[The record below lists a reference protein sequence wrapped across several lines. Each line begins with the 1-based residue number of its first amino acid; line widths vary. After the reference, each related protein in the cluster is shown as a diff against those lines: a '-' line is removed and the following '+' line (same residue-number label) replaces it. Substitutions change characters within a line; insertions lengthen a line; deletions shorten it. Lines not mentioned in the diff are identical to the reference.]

1 MTNEKNYLT
10 GTPEYDRHFW
20 NAVRGEKIDTIL
32 EDGRNGVTDA
42 YALPIA
48 ANNKLTAAL
57 TEHSLFRQIG
67 TTVAAYNSGHRIF
80 AHDCDDV
87 AQWVSEGGKFPI
99 LNGANDFTRYS
110 VDRWK
115 LGALVKL
122 DEDFVR
128 DVTFKLAAEVSDLD
142 CYGLLASTSVHT
154 KEHAKEESLPV
165 SATVSSFD
173 DVLNAAG
180 ALLGD
185 SDPSIFQ
192 IEHVTEQRADARH
205 WPDEIA
211 NRKPCKD
218 FYNFEKL
225 FRDMQRDII
234 NRKAQT
240 ACFKS
245 SSQIVPGDFF
255 ILSGLLCFVDSV
267 LKEGQ
272 DRAGQDNP
280 RYRVIFENGV
290 ETNILKLSLARALYQ
305 DSNGRRIIPDP
316 STVENNF
323 LGLSRKDRAT
333 GCIYI
338 LASETKAPA
347 LADLKNQGRLVK
359 IGYSTQSV
367 NERIKNAENDPTYL
381 EAPVRVLASLDC
393 YNPNPQKV
401 EYLIHAFLAKQ
412 RVNITIISSK
422 GVPYKPV
429 EWFAVDRDTAVAVAE
444 HIVKGDILNYRMDN
458 TTGRIKRVA

>member
-1 MTNEKNYLT
+1 MPDFKSPLSF
-10 GTPEYDRHFW
+10 DD
-20 NAVRGEKIDTIL
+20 II
-32 EDGRNGVTDA
+32 
-42 YALPIA
+42 
-48 ANNKLTAAL
+48 
-57 TEHSLFRQIG
+57 
-67 TTVAAYNSGHRIF
+67 SGN
-80 AHDCDDV
+80 CDP
-87 AQWVSEGGKFPI
+87 QGI
-99 LNGANDFTRYS
+99 LNDLKPEMKKKSAPADSLARRQFEEINAFRERTGRPPFYGATDINEMQ
-110 VDRWK
+110 
-115 LGALVKL
+115 LGARLK
-122 DEDFVR
+122 
-128 DVTFKLAAEVSDLD
+128 TFQGNAKLAAEVSDLD

-338 LASETKAPA
+338 LASETTAPA

-393 YNPNPQKV
+393 YNLNPQKV